1 MKALS
6 ARLARLEQQRPP
18 PIVAHE
24 GPNLEVF
31 KEELRR
37 VLEQPD
43 RRKLLPAREQL
54 ALLVEDHAKRL
65 KARQLPDDNRG
76 CVPGLDVFADRMHA
90 FQVADLRARIEAEAS
105 AERSRGP

>member
-18 PIVAHE
+18 PIVARE
-24 GPNLEVF
+24 GPDLEVF
-31 KEELRR
+31 KEKLRG

-54 ALLVEDHAKRL
+54 ALLVEDHAERL
-65 KARQLPDDNRG
+65 KARKHPDDNRG
-76 CVPGLDVFADRMHA
+76 CVPGLDAFADRMHA
-90 FQVADLRARIEAEAS
+90 FQVADLRARIEAEEAS
-105 AERSRGP
+105 TER